1 MWCAATDPKHERLRA
16 PFAPSAACT
25 FALANALRAIM
36 QTCKHALSIHAIVL
50 NQLCFLWELEPPTA
64 RGHRSVPFGQQRV
77 NFSTYS
83 TSTSWWRCEA
93 RWNSSR
99 LRVARLIRVGRSST
113 DITPESRY
121 IFGDADFAQVHVSS
135 RRCSWSSRTRPNL
148 AEVPTRLRPGWNR
161 ESTRPSQG
169 TGIYTAA
176 VKRTAQVVV
185 DLEVADL
192 GQSSTGV
199 GSKSTDDAS
208 KHGAAHG
215 RVQRK
220 VP

>member
-1 MWCAATDPKHERLRA
+1 MQARMRKGRARARWFRRLSSSKADLPPMRA
-16 PFAPSAACT
+16 SRVLADAPRHGELSARASRWSRSI
-25 FALANALRAIM
+25 LARTPPRHRGGGARYGGTRADFRAI
-36 QTCKHALSIHAIVL
+36 
-50 NQLCFLWELEPPTA
+50 
-64 RGHRSVPFGQQRV
+64 
-77 NFSTYS
+77 
-83 TSTSWWRCEA
+83 
-93 RWNSSR
+93 
-99 LRVARLIRVGRSST
+99 RVARLIRVGRSST

-148 AEVPTRLRPGWNR
+148 AEVPPRLRPGWNR

-169 TGIYTAA
+169 TGTYTAA
-176 VKRTAQVVV
+176 EKRTAQVVV

-220 VP
+220 VPC